1 MTLNNCWTSISS
13 ELKQCL
19 LEAGSLWPRI
29 SKSKHSF
36 QEREGK
42 LLRIKKQRLHTSQ
55 EVPEMDKIH
64 TVLEVTEAIKQ
75 FLERRGVGTEM
86 FSESQILSCPEE
98 TLQGLL
104 SCLHVRRGAS
114 GVKFLCPITQ
124 GGGGYLT
131 CDFPPQSY
139 K

>member
-42 LLRIKKQRLHTSQ
+42 VLRIKKQRLHTSQ

-75 FLERRGVGTEM
+75 LLERRGGGDRNVFGVSDIELPRGDP
-86 FSESQILSCPEE
+86 S
-98 TLQGLL
+98 GLVEL
-104 SCLHVRRGAS
+104 PACQEGSFRGEVSMSHHSRWRRL
-114 GVKFLCPITQ
+114 FNL
-124 GGGGYLT
+124 
-131 CDFPPQSY
+131 
-139 K
+139 